1 MCASPGLRCQVGLQ
15 VLVAHGEG
23 QRGSH
28 LHSLQGAEGVRGAKK
43 ETESSLRTKM
53 VGMRK

>member
-1 MCASPGLRCQVGLQ
+1 MLQ

-23 QRGSH
+23 QKGSH

-43 ETESSLRTKM
+43 ETESSLRIKM
-53 VGMRK
+53 VGMRKESKDHL